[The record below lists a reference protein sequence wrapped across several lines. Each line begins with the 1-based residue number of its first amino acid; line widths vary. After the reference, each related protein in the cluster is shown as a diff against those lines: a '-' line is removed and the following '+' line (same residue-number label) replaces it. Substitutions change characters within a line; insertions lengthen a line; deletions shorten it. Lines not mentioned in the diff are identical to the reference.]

1 MPIIFEKDVDKYY
14 DKEELNL
21 IKRGSGLFP
30 AGHYPR
36 KERSGN
42 GLSDLIAQGVRI
54 FKTVAENKQNI
65 KDVAEA
71 VGSVVTAG
79 KKIKDTVTKDAR
91 EGNDK
96 VESIPQIAQLAPS
109 ADSIDPAI
117 YAKLRESM
125 KTGSGMRKGAGFKY
139 D

>member
-42 GLSDLIAQGVRI
+42 GLADLIAQGAKI
-54 FKTVAENKQNI
+54 FKVIGENKENI
-65 KDVAEA
+65 KNVAEA
-71 VGSVVTAG
+71 AGSVVTAA
-79 KKIKDTVTKDAR
+79 KKIKDTVHETQK
-91 EGNDK
+91 
-96 VESIPQIAQLAPS
+96 SIPDIKPIAPS
-109 ADSIDPAI
+109 ADSVDPAI
-117 YAKLRESM
+117 YAK
-125 KTGSGMRKGAGFKY
+125 MRAEYKKRGGFKF

>member
-1 MPIIFEKDVDKYY
+1 MPLIFEKDIDKYY

-42 GLSDLIAQGVRI
+42 GLSDLITQGVRI
-54 FKTVAENKQNI
+54 FKTISENKENI
-65 KDVAEA
+65 KNVAEA

-79 KKIKDTVTKDAR
+79 KKIKDTVT
-91 EGNDK
+91 NDGQK
-96 VESIPQIAQLAPS
+96 ESTIQQIAQLVPS
-109 ADSIDPAI
+109 ADSIDPSV

-125 KTGSGMRKGAGFKY
+125 KTGDQELRVKVSVA
-139 D
+139 